1 MLDALEMPS
10 KHLLSNPMLA
20 QALSITEGAAIVYSV
35 RDEASFRLALGLAEF
50 IREHFSP
57 PAFATTPAA
66 GGGGGGSSSPTS
78 PTSPPSPAPPGTGVV
93 GAGGGVGIG
102 DKGRVYPIVLVGNKA
117 DDGDDDEAVG
127 GLREEREVMY
137 TEGVKA
143 AAGLGGEWGGVPF
156 VEVSAKTGEG
166 VEGLFRVLGKEVLK
180 GRAVMRERRE
190 RAERE
195 RLGSEMGSAKNAGGQ
210 GGKKRFALWRA
221 LFGRRKVAGR

>member
-57 PAFATTPAA
+57 PAPATTPAA
-66 GGGGGGSSSPTS
+66 AAGGGSSS
-78 PTSPPSPAPPGTGVV
+78 PTSPPSPAPPGTGV
-93 GAGGGVGIG
+93 GAGGVVGIG

-127 GLREEREVMY
+127 GLREEREVLY

-156 VEVSAKTGEG
+156 VEVSAKTGEW

-180 GRAVMRERRE
+180 GRRAMKERRE

-221 LFGRRKVAGR
+221 LFGRRKVASR

>member
-1 MLDALEMPS
+1 
-10 KHLLSNPMLA
+10 MLA

-57 PAFATTPAA
+57 PAAVAPAVA
-66 GGGGGGSSSPTS
+66 AAVSGGGGGGGSSSPTS
-78 PTSPPSPAPPGTGVV
+78 PTTPTSPTSPGT

-102 DKGRVYPIVLVGNKA
+102 DKGRVYPIVLVGNKS

-143 AAGLGGEWGGVPF
+143 AAGMGGEGGVPF
-156 VEVSAKTGEG
+156 VEVSAKTGDG
-166 VEGLFRVLGKEVLK
+166 VEGLFRMLGKEVLK
-180 GRAVMRERRE
+180 GRRVMKERRE

-221 LFGRRKVAGR
+221 LFGRRKVASR